1 MNVAVLFTDI
11 VGFTKLSEKMKPND
25 VLQLLSEYQSIMVDC
40 IFEFNGT
47 VDKFI
52 GDAVMANFGTP
63 KSAGNDAQNAFDC
76 ALTMNKKLKDWNKL
90 RNEQGLQQIGHR
102 VVRGHGNFIE
112 YAPLFFILLY
122 LAEEAG
128 THNHILH
135 SLAIMFMIG
144 RLMHGILFSFM
155 LRKSIILRG
164 GGIFLTMLA
173 LGLVGLLNFVQYVAI
188 YF

>member
-1 MNVAVLFTDI
+1 MVTQLYASLATGFFLLLTVRIFGIRGNPLF
-11 VGFTKLSEKMKPND
+11 
-25 VLQLLSEYQSIMVDC
+25 
-40 IFEFNGT
+40 
-47 VDKFI
+47 KFI
-52 GDAVMANFGTP
+52 
-63 KSAGNDAQNAFDC
+63 SYGNE
-76 ALTMNKKLKDWNKL
+76 
-90 RNEQGLQQIGHR
+90 NEEVIHR
-102 VVRGHGNFIE
+102 AVRGHGNFIE

-155 LRKSIILRG
+155 LRKSIFLRG
-164 GGIFLTMLA
+164 GGMFLTLLA
-173 LGLVGLLNFVQYVAI
+173 LGLVGLVNFVQYIAI

>member
-1 MNVAVLFTDI
+1 MVTQLYASLATGFFLLLTVRIFGIRGNPLF
-11 VGFTKLSEKMKPND
+11 
-25 VLQLLSEYQSIMVDC
+25 
-40 IFEFNGT
+40 
-47 VDKFI
+47 KFI
-52 GDAVMANFGTP
+52 SYG
-63 KSAGNDAQNAFDC
+63 
-76 ALTMNKKLKDWNKL
+76 
-90 RNEQGLQQIGHR
+90 RENEEVIR
-102 VVRGHGNFIE
+102 RTVRGHGNFIE

-155 LRKSIILRG
+155 LRKSIVLRG
-164 GGIFLTMLA
+164 GGMFLTLLA
-173 LGLVGLLNFVQYVAI
+173 LGLVGLVNFVQYIAV

>member
-1 MNVAVLFTDI
+1 MVTQLYASLATGFFLLLTVRIFGIRGNPLF
-11 VGFTKLSEKMKPND
+11 
-25 VLQLLSEYQSIMVDC
+25 
-40 IFEFNGT
+40 
-47 VDKFI
+47 KFI
-52 GDAVMANFGTP
+52 
-63 KSAGNDAQNAFDC
+63 SYGNE
-76 ALTMNKKLKDWNKL
+76 
-90 RNEQGLQQIGHR
+90 NEEVIHR
-102 VVRGHGNFIE
+102 AVRGHGNFIE

-155 LRKSIILRG
+155 LRKSIVLRG
-164 GGIFLTMLA
+164 GGMFLTLLA
-173 LGLVGLLNFVQYVAI
+173 LGLVGLVNFVQYISI

>member
-1 MNVAVLFTDI
+1 MVTQLYASLATGFFLLLTIRIFGIRGNPLF
-11 VGFTKLSEKMKPND
+11 
-25 VLQLLSEYQSIMVDC
+25 
-40 IFEFNGT
+40 
-47 VDKFI
+47 KFI
-52 GDAVMANFGTP
+52 
-63 KSAGNDAQNAFDC
+63 SYGNE
-76 ALTMNKKLKDWNKL
+76 
-90 RNEQGLQQIGHR
+90 NEEVIHR
-102 VVRGHGNFIE
+102 AVRGHGNFIE

-155 LRKSIILRG
+155 LRKSIVLRG
-164 GGIFLTMLA
+164 GGTFLTLLA
-173 LGLVGLLNFVQYVAI
+173 LGLVGLVNFVQYIAI

>member
-1 MNVAVLFTDI
+1 MVTQLYASLATGFFLLLTVRIFGIRGNPLF
-11 VGFTKLSEKMKPND
+11 
-25 VLQLLSEYQSIMVDC
+25 
-40 IFEFNGT
+40 
-47 VDKFI
+47 KFI
-52 GDAVMANFGTP
+52 
-63 KSAGNDAQNAFDC
+63 SYGNE
-76 ALTMNKKLKDWNKL
+76 
-90 RNEQGLQQIGHR
+90 NEEVIHR
-102 VVRGHGNFIE
+102 AVRGHGNFIE

-155 LRKSIILRG
+155 LRKSIALRG
-164 GGIFLTMLA
+164 GGMFLTLLA
-173 LGLVGLLNFVQYVAI
+173 LGLVGLVNFVQYIAI

>member
-1 MNVAVLFTDI
+1 MVTQLYASLAT
-11 VGFTKLSEKMKPND
+11 GFF
-25 VLQLLSEYQSIMVDC
+25 LLLTVRIFG
-40 IFEFNGT
+40 IRGNPLFEF
-47 VDKFI
+47 I
-52 GDAVMANFGTP
+52 
-63 KSAGNDAQNAFDC
+63 SYGNE
-76 ALTMNKKLKDWNKL
+76 
-90 RNEQGLQQIGHR
+90 NEEVIHR
-102 VVRGHGNFIE
+102 AVRGHSNFTE

-155 LRKSIILRG
+155 LRKSIALRG
-164 GGIFLTMLA
+164 GGMFLTLLA
-173 LGLVGLLNFVQYVAI
+173 LGLVGLVNFVQHIAI

>member
-1 MNVAVLFTDI
+1 MVTQLYASLATGLF
-11 VGFTKLSEKMKPND
+11 
-25 VLQLLSEYQSIMVDC
+25 LLLTIR
-40 IFEFNGT
+40 IFGIRGNPLF
-47 VDKFI
+47 KFI
-52 GDAVMANFGTP
+52 
-63 KSAGNDAQNAFDC
+63 SYGNE
-76 ALTMNKKLKDWNKL
+76 
-90 RNEQGLQQIGHR
+90 NEEVIHR
-102 VVRGHGNFIE
+102 AVRGHGNFIE

-155 LRKSIILRG
+155 LRKSIALRG
-164 GGIFLTMLA
+164 GGMFLTLLA
-173 LGLVGLLNFVQYVAI
+173 LGLVGLVNFVQYIAI

>member
-1 MNVAVLFTDI
+1 MVTQLYASLAT
-11 VGFTKLSEKMKPND
+11 GFF
-25 VLQLLSEYQSIMVDC
+25 LLLTVRIFG
-40 IFEFNGT
+40 IRGNPLFEF
-47 VDKFI
+47 F
-52 GDAVMANFGTP
+52 
-63 KSAGNDAQNAFDC
+63 SYGNE
-76 ALTMNKKLKDWNKL
+76 
-90 RNEQGLQQIGHR
+90 NEEVIHR
-102 VVRGHGNFIE
+102 AVRGHGNFIE

-155 LRKSIILRG
+155 LRKSIVLRG
-164 GGIFLTMLA
+164 GGTFLTLLA
-173 LGLVGLLNFVQYVAI
+173 LGLVGLVNFVQYVAI

>member
-1 MNVAVLFTDI
+1 MVTQLYASLATGFFLLLTVRIFGIRGNPLF
-11 VGFTKLSEKMKPND
+11 
-25 VLQLLSEYQSIMVDC
+25 
-40 IFEFNGT
+40 
-47 VDKFI
+47 KFI
-52 GDAVMANFGTP
+52 
-63 KSAGNDAQNAFDC
+63 SYGNE
-76 ALTMNKKLKDWNKL
+76 
-90 RNEQGLQQIGHR
+90 NEEVIHR
-102 VVRGHGNFIE
+102 AVRGHGNFIE

-155 LRKSIILRG
+155 LRKSIVLRG
-164 GGIFLTMLA
+164 GGMFLTLLA
-173 LGLVGLLNFVQYVAI
+173 LGLVGLVNFVKYIAI

>member
-1 MNVAVLFTDI
+1 MVTQLYASLATGFFLLITVRIFGIRGNPLF
-11 VGFTKLSEKMKPND
+11 
-25 VLQLLSEYQSIMVDC
+25 
-40 IFEFNGT
+40 
-47 VDKFI
+47 KFI
-52 GDAVMANFGTP
+52 
-63 KSAGNDAQNAFDC
+63 SYGNE
-76 ALTMNKKLKDWNKL
+76 
-90 RNEQGLQQIGHR
+90 NEEVIHR
-102 VVRGHGNFIE
+102 AVRGHGNFIE

-155 LRKSIILRG
+155 LRKSIVLRG
-164 GGIFLTMLA
+164 GGMFLTLLA
-173 LGLVGLLNFVQYVAI
+173 LGLVGLVNFVQYIAI

>member
-1 MNVAVLFTDI
+1 MVTQLYASLATGFFLLLTVRIFGIRGNTLF
-11 VGFTKLSEKMKPND
+11 
-25 VLQLLSEYQSIMVDC
+25 
-40 IFEFNGT
+40 
-47 VDKFI
+47 KFI
-52 GDAVMANFGTP
+52 
-63 KSAGNDAQNAFDC
+63 SYGNE
-76 ALTMNKKLKDWNKL
+76 
-90 RNEQGLQQIGHR
+90 NEEVIHR
-102 VVRGHGNFIE
+102 AVRGHGNFIE

-155 LRKSIILRG
+155 LRKSIVLRG
-164 GGIFLTMLA
+164 GGMFLTLLA
-173 LGLVGLLNFVQYVAI
+173 LGLVGLINFVQFVAI

>member
-1 MNVAVLFTDI
+1 MVTQLYASLAT
-11 VGFTKLSEKMKPND
+11 GFF
-25 VLQLLSEYQSIMVDC
+25 LLLTVR
-40 IFEFNGT
+40 IFGIRGNPIF
-47 VDKFI
+47 KFI
-52 GDAVMANFGTP
+52 
-63 KSAGNDAQNAFDC
+63 SYGNE
-76 ALTMNKKLKDWNKL
+76 
-90 RNEQGLQQIGHR
+90 NEEVIHR
-102 VVRGHGNFIE
+102 AVRGHGNFIE

-155 LRKSIILRG
+155 LRKSIVLRG
-164 GGIFLTMLA
+164 GGMFLTLLA
-173 LGLVGLLNFVQYVAI
+173 LGLVGLVNFVQYIAI

>member
-1 MNVAVLFTDI
+1 MVTQLYASLAT
-11 VGFTKLSEKMKPND
+11 GFF
-25 VLQLLSEYQSIMVDC
+25 LLLTVR
-40 IFEFNGT
+40 IFGIRGNPIF
-47 VDKFI
+47 KFI
-52 GDAVMANFGTP
+52 
-63 KSAGNDAQNAFDC
+63 SYGNE
-76 ALTMNKKLKDWNKL
+76 
-90 RNEQGLQQIGHR
+90 NEEVIHR
-102 VVRGHGNFIE
+102 AVRGHGNFIE

-155 LRKSIILRG
+155 LRKSIALRG
-164 GGIFLTMLA
+164 GGMFLTLLA
-173 LGLVGLLNFVQYVAI
+173 LGLVGLVNFVQYIAI

>member
-1 MNVAVLFTDI
+1 MVTQLYASLATGFFLLLTIRIFGIRGNPLF
-11 VGFTKLSEKMKPND
+11 
-25 VLQLLSEYQSIMVDC
+25 
-40 IFEFNGT
+40 
-47 VDKFI
+47 KFI
-52 GDAVMANFGTP
+52 
-63 KSAGNDAQNAFDC
+63 SYGNE
-76 ALTMNKKLKDWNKL
+76 
-90 RNEQGLQQIGHR
+90 NEEVIHR
-102 VVRGHGNFIE
+102 AVRGHGNFIE

-155 LRKSIILRG
+155 LRKSIVLRG
-164 GGIFLTMLA
+164 GGMFLTLLA
-173 LGLVGLLNFVQYVAI
+173 LGLVGLVNFVQYIAI

>member
-1 MNVAVLFTDI
+1 MVTQLYASLATGFFLLLTIRIFGIKGNPLF
-11 VGFTKLSEKMKPND
+11 
-25 VLQLLSEYQSIMVDC
+25 
-40 IFEFNGT
+40 
-47 VDKFI
+47 KFI
-52 GDAVMANFGTP
+52 
-63 KSAGNDAQNAFDC
+63 SYGNE
-76 ALTMNKKLKDWNKL
+76 
-90 RNEQGLQQIGHR
+90 NEEVIHR
-102 VVRGHGNFIE
+102 AVRGHGNFIE

-155 LRKSIILRG
+155 LRKSIVLRG
-164 GGIFLTMLA
+164 GGMFLTLLA
-173 LGLVGLLNFVQYVAI
+173 LGLVGLVNFVQYIAI

>member
-1 MNVAVLFTDI
+1 MVTQLYASLATSFFLLLTIRIFGIRGNPLF
-11 VGFTKLSEKMKPND
+11 
-25 VLQLLSEYQSIMVDC
+25 
-40 IFEFNGT
+40 
-47 VDKFI
+47 KFI
-52 GDAVMANFGTP
+52 
-63 KSAGNDAQNAFDC
+63 SYGNE
-76 ALTMNKKLKDWNKL
+76 
-90 RNEQGLQQIGHR
+90 NEEVIHR
-102 VVRGHGNFIE
+102 AVRGHGNFIE

-155 LRKSIILRG
+155 LRKSIALRG
-164 GGIFLTMLA
+164 GGMFLTLLA
-173 LGLVGLLNFVQYVAI
+173 LGLVGLVNFVQYIAI